1 MPTNATKI
9 LLVEDQETA
18 AKYIAKGLREEGF
31 VVDVAHNGPDGLHYF
46 LTEEYSLAIL
56 DIMLPG
62 IDGLTI
68 LETAKKANR
77 NSAVLFL
84 TARDGVEDRVR
95 GLELGAD
102 DYLVKPFAF
111 AELLARIRAL
121 LRRCSP
127 IVTTETDLAVGD
139 LTLNLLTHQASR
151 AGKIIELTPKEFAL
165 LQLFMRRKGEV
176 LTRTVLAEQLWGI
189 SFDCDTNVVDVAV
202 SRLRIKIDAD
212 ATQKLIHTQRGVGY
226 VLKAE
231 G

>member
-1 MPTNATKI
+1 MTSNATKL

-18 AKYIAKGLREEGF
+18 ATYIAKGLREEGF
-31 VVDVAHNGPDGLHYF
+31 VVDVAYNGPDGLHYL

-68 LETAKKANR
+68 LETAKKADR
-77 NSAVLFL
+77 TPAVLFL

-127 IVTTETDLAVGD
+127 IISAETDLTVGD
-139 LTLNLLTHQASR
+139 LTLNLLTHQATR
-151 AGKIIELTPKEFAL
+151 ADKVIDLTPKEFAL

-189 SFDCDTNVVDVAV
+189 NFDCDTNVVDVAV

-212 ATQKLIHTQRGVGY
+212 ATHKLIHTQRGVGY

-231 G
+231 E